1 MKECF
6 HLRPLALILARPY
19 KWRQTSRII
28 LYYAVHESTPILWTE
43 YCYFSQLGYCIKLGL
58 YTCVPSWKQRLQYT
72 KLEAIHTT
80 TYNKLEATAKEGADA
95 TVHYKHNVYTIYV
108 HILLVFVHTCLSH
121 KPHIYRSICFIQN
134 IFGIASNSNECSERY
149 FVCDTPQRCTIDQ
162 WPIHQSSASLVPP
175 MFGARSVWIS

>member
-1 MKECF
+1 MN
-6 HLRPLALILARPY
+6 RILLFFTTWVLYKAR
-19 KWRQTSRII
+19 
-28 LYYAVHESTPILWTE
+28 AVHLCT
-43 YCYFSQLGYCIKLGL
+43 KLEATTTV
-58 YTCVPSWKQRLQYT
+58 YVPSWKLS
-72 KLEAIHTT
+72 IHTT
-80 TYNKLEATAKEGADA
+80 ITSWKLQQRREQMQQYIISTM
-95 TVHYKHNVYTIYV
+95 YIVYTIYV

-175 MFGARSVWIS
+175 MFGARSV